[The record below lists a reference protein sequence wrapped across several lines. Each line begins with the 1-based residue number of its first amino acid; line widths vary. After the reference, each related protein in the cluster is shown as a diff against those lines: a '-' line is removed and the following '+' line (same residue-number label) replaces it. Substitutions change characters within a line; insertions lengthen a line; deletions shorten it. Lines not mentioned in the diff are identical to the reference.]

1 MDIGRAGN
9 SSIEKTTCSECNSF
23 GGNCR
28 GGIMLLLNDVQQM
41 FHEWNH
47 ESLSDV
53 FESCVLRLRPCIRK
67 RSRETLR
74 KTSKDLWNPCD
85 SEDLE
90 HKWNEVSLKLGKDGL
105 NHHQDCRLSIDKLRD
120 WPSLIYC

>member
-1 MDIGRAGN
+1 MW
-9 SSIEKTTCSECNSF
+9 K
-23 GGNCR
+23 
-28 GGIMLLLNDVQQM
+28 
-41 FHEWNH
+41 
-47 ESLSDV
+47 
-53 FESCVLRLRPCIRK
+53 K
-67 RSRETLR
+67 
-74 KTSKDLWNPCD
+74 KTSKEVLDHCA

>member
-1 MDIGRAGN
+1 M
-9 SSIEKTTCSECNSF
+9 CFEC
-23 GGNCR
+23 
-28 GGIMLLLNDVQQM
+28 
-41 FHEWNH
+41 
-47 ESLSDV
+47 
-53 FESCVLRLRPCIRK
+53 CVSRLRPCIRK

-90 HKWNEVSLKLGKDGL
+90 HKRNEVSLKLGKDGL

-120 WPSLIYC
+120 WPFLIYC

>member
-1 MDIGRAGN
+1 MDVMAVCVWNVDIKRVNNWLMTKLSESMRVQVTCFGQIGLIDE
-9 SSIEKTTCSECNSF
+9 IE
-23 GGNCR
+23 
-28 GGIMLLLNDVQQM
+28 
-41 FHEWNH
+41 
-47 ESLSDV
+47 
-53 FESCVLRLRPCIRK
+53 IRK

-85 SEDLE
+85 SEDIE
-90 HKWNEVSLKLGKDGL
+90 HKWNEASFKLGKDGL